1 MEYWVDASSGRKMV
15 CYMGQRLPQE
25 QSVHDREVARVARH
39 EQLI

>member
-1 MEYWVDASSGRKMV
+1 
-15 CYMGQRLPQE
+15 MGQRLPQE